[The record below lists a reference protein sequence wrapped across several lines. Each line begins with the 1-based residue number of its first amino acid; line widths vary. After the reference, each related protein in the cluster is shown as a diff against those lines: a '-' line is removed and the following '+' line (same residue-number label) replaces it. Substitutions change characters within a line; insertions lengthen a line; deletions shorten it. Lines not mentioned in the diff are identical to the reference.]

1 MKLMVLLTQACLLMI
16 TSKDMEN
23 VFLRTD
29 LDTEDSTT
37 SMKEMEKDIISKQMA
52 HAAQVIGKLM

>member
-1 MKLMVLLTQACLLMI
+1 MVLLTQACLLMI

>member
-1 MKLMVLLTQACLLMI
+1 MVLLTQACLLMI

-37 SMKEMEKDIISKQMA
+37 RMKEMEKDIISKQMA